1 MANGRGLYNV
11 LKDSKYPAVDELLY
25 AICDRIDNELCTL
38 SDNVESEDF
47 SKIEIID
54 QIDKIRRMIKRD
66 V

>member
-25 AICDRIDNELCTL
+25 AICDRMDNELCTL